1 MNQAEE
7 QINSTEEIK
16 SIDSENLSETV
27 ENTDVEN
34 EQKSDYKARFEDIND
49 KYLRLY
55 SEFDNFRKR
64 TIKEK
69 SDLIKTAGAD
79 IFTVILPVL
88 DDFDRAIKSLETSD
102 DLEALREG
110 QKLIHHKL
118 KNLLHSKGLEELDSI
133 GKEFD
138 SELHEAIT
146 SVQVNDESQKGK
158 VIDEIEKGYTLNGKV
173 IRFAKVIVGA

>member
-16 SIDSENLSETV
+16 SNDSENQSEIIKNKEV
-27 ENTDVEN
+27 EQEKDSDF
-34 EQKSDYKARFEDIND
+34 KSKFEEIND

-55 SEFDNFRKR
+55 SEFENYKKR
-64 TIKEK
+64 TLKEK
-69 SDLIKTAGAD
+69 SELIKTAGAD

-110 QKLIHHKL
+110 QKLIHNKL
-118 KNLLHSKGLEELDSI
+118 KNLLHNKGLEEFDSI

-138 SELHEAIT
+138 SELHEAVT
-146 SVQVNDESQKGK
+146 SVPVNDESQKGK
-158 VIDEIEKGYTLNGKV
+158 IIDEIEKGYKLNGKV

>member
-118 KNLLHSKGLEELDSI
+118 KNLLLSKGLEELDSI